1 MNLPAPTVHLVD
13 DDASYLAAVAR
24 LLRAHGLAI
33 HTYGSAVALLA
44 KVSRETRGCVVADLR
59 MPGIGGLEL
68 QDALA
73 KACPTL
79 PIVFLSGEGD
89 IPTTVRAMRGGAED
103 FLEKRCPQ
111 EQLVA
116 TVRRA
121 LARERAAWAECA
133 RVQALR
139 AELDVLSERER
150 EVLMHVV
157 RGRMN
162 KQIAAAL
169 DIHERTV
176 KLHRTAITTKLKL
189 RSAVELASLV
199 QAAGLLDEGSADFPN
214 GQ

>member
-24 LLRAHGLAI
+24 LLRAHGLAVR
-33 HTYGSAVALLA
+33 TFASASALLA
-44 KVSRETRGCVVADLR
+44 DVSRQTRGCVVADLR
-59 MPGIGGLEL
+59 MPGTGGLEL

-121 LARERAAWAECA
+121 LAREAAAWAECA

-139 AELDVLSERER
+139 AELEVLSERER